1 MSLINPFPYHKTAYP
16 RRHRRSKLPS
26 FRTIVLL
33 IVLLLGAVFSK
44 TTILNHYHLMRGLK
58 DWRQDKLELARLE
71 FEKILDRSPGNPL
84 AIDGLGLVEMKAGNL
99 DKAKDLYAQAMR
111 AGLKPS
117 RRLDHLKTGKTF
129 LDAGQYATAQAEIEH
144 AIDLRP
150 NSAQAYAA
158 LGTIQRAQGLV
169 ANGVKSYEK
178 ALTLDPKNKLLQLLL
193 EQGREERD
201 RGAIYY
207 IFDRNGQPL
216 AQQWF
221 KTGERSYPY
230 GKEFAQIIGWKDTK
244 EVNNRGCTG
253 LEKSF
258 EDQFPGNKVYLT
270 LDARV
275 QRLLSKAMGWHMGAI
290 VVLNPRTG
298 EILGALSQPTFTPE
312 KVHDDWWKYVGASNK
327 PLFDRP
333 FEGLYEPGSIIKII
347 TSAAAMDKNIDLKQ
361 VFPFFCK
368 GYDYIDGKPFYDWK
382 KLGTI
387 HSLSEA
393 FDASSNIAYAKVGF
407 LLGNDALFEYYNRFG
422 LNAPMKNLPIPVSV
436 SRSPK
441 LGLSRYELAE
451 ASTGLGKDFR
461 ITPLNAALIAS
472 AIANDGVLMSP
483 YMVSRV
489 TNVEGKVL
497 QETKPQVFQKATT
510 KQTAHAL
517 TEMMM
522 NDVERGIGAKARV
535 SAFKVAGKTGTS
547 GTRDPNFHGW
557 FICFAPAENP
567 KIAMAVLAEHEGTGK
582 DVAAP
587 IAHTVLEGLADM
599 IDSFGPVNSK

>member
-1 MSLINPFPYHKTAYP
+1 MSLINPFPSHKSAYS
-16 RRHRRSKLPS
+16 RRTRRTKLPS
-26 FRTIVLL
+26 FRTVVLL
-33 IVLLLGAVFSK
+33 TVILLGAIFSK
-44 TTILNHYHLMRGLK
+44 TTILNQYHLLRGLK
-58 DWRQDKLELARLE
+58 HWQQDKLELARIE
-71 FEKILDRSPGNPL
+71 FENILERSPGNPL
-84 AIDGLGLVEMKAGNL
+84 AIDGLGVTEMKAGRV
-99 DKAKDLYAQAMR
+99 DKAKDLYAQAMK

-117 RRLDHLKTGKTF
+117 RRLNHLKTGNAF
-129 LDAGQYATAQAEIEH
+129 MDAGLYIQAQAEFEH
-144 AIDLRP
+144 AIELSP
-150 NSAQAYAA
+150 NDALSHAA
-158 LGTIQRAQGLV
+158 LGTVLRAQGLV
-169 ANGVKSYEK
+169 VNGVKSYEK
-178 ALTLDPKNKLLQLLL
+178 ALTLDPKNKVLQVLL

-201 RGAIYY
+201 RGAIHY

-244 EVNNRGCTG
+244 ETNNRGCTG
-253 LEKSF
+253 LEKAY
-258 EDQFPGNKVYLT
+258 EAQFPGNKLYLT

-275 QRLLSKAMGWHMGAI
+275 QRLLSKAMGWHMGSI

-312 KVHDDWWKYVGASNK
+312 KIRDDWWKYFAGNK
-327 PLFDRP
+327 PLLNRA

-347 TSAAAMDKNIDLKQ
+347 TSAAALDRNIDLKQ
-361 VFPFFCK
+361 VFPFYCR
-368 GYDYIDGKPFYDWK
+368 GYEYIDGKPFYDWK

-387 HSLSEA
+387 RTLSEA
-393 FDASSNIAYAKVGF
+393 FDASSNIAFAKLGF
-407 LLGNDALFEYYNRFG
+407 LLGNDALYEYNNRFG
-422 LNAPMKNLPIPVSV
+422 FNAPMKNIPIPFSV

-441 LGLSRYELAE
+441 LGLTRYELAE

-461 ITPLNAALIAS
+461 ITPLNAALIAC

-489 TNVEGKVL
+489 TNIQGKVL
-497 QETKPQVFQKATT
+497 QEMKPLVFQKATS
-510 KQTAHAL
+510 KQTARTV
-517 TEMMM
+517 TEMMI

-535 SAFKVAGKTGTS
+535 KAYRVAGNS
-547 GTRDPNFHGW
+547 GSRDPNFHGW

-567 KIAMAVLAEHEGTGK
+567 KIAMAVLAEHGGTGK

-587 IAHTVLEGLADM
+587 IARIVLEGLAEM
-599 IDSFGPVNSK
+599 IDSFGPLEKE

>member
-1 MSLINPFPYHKTAYP
+1 MSLNPFPTYKMVP
-16 RRHRRSKLPS
+16 IRRNRRSKLPS
-26 FRTIVLL
+26 FRTVVLL
-33 IVLLLGAVFSK
+33 IVLLLGVLFSK
-44 TTILNHYHLMRGLK
+44 TTILNHYHLLRGLK
-58 DWRQDKLELARLE
+58 DWHQNKLELARLE
-71 FEKILDRSPGNPL
+71 FEKILDRSPGNPQ
-84 AIDGLGLVEMKAGNL
+84 AIDGLGVIEMKAGHV
-99 DKAKDLYAQAMR
+99 DKAKDLYAQAIK

-117 RRLDHLKTGKTF
+117 RRFNHLKTGGAF
-129 LDAGQYATAQAEIEH
+129 MDAGEYTQAQAEFEH
-144 AIDLRP
+144 AIELEP
-150 NSAQAYAA
+150 NKADAYAA
-158 LGTIQRAQGLV
+158 LGTVQRAQGLV
-169 ANGVKSYEK
+169 VNGVKNYEK
-178 ALTLDPKNKLLQLLL
+178 ALTLDPKNKTLQLLL

-244 EVNNRGCTG
+244 ETNNRGTTG
-253 LEKSF
+253 LEKTY

-312 KVHDDWWKYVGASNK
+312 KVHDDWWKYIGASNK

-347 TSAAAMDKNIDLKQ
+347 TSAAALDKNLDMKQ
-361 VFPFFCK
+361 IFPFFCK

-393 FDASSNIAYAKVGF
+393 FDASSNIAFAKLGF
-407 LLGNDALFEYYNRFG
+407 LLGNDALYEYDNRFG
-422 LNAPMKNLPIPVSV
+422 LNAALKNFPVPVSV
-436 SRSPK
+436 SHSPK

-461 ITPLNAALIAS
+461 ITPLNAAMIAS
-472 AIANDGVLMSP
+472 AIANDGVLMTP

-489 TNVEGKVL
+489 TNIEGKVL
-497 QETKPQVFQKATT
+497 QEQKPLIFQKATT
-510 KQTAHAL
+510 RQTAHAI

-522 NDVERGIGAKARV
+522 NDVERGIGAKAHVKCFR
-535 SAFKVAGKTGTS
+535 VAGKTGTS

-567 KIAMAVLAEHEGTGK
+567 KIAMAILAEHGGTGK

-587 IAHTVLEGLADM
+587 IARVVLEGLSEM
-599 IDSFGPVNSK
+599 IDSFGPINAK